1 MKRNATTKMTKTY
14 MVTSLFLLMEHQ
26 PFTAITISDIA
37 KKAGVNRS
45 TYYRHFNSK
54 EEIVYYFVE
63 QVLDEFSKTI
73 STNID
78 LYHYLLQLFSHLKKY
93 QKEFLLLCQ
102 NKLSLFYLTALNK
115 NLDISSHQAYLNAY
129 HIGGIFNCSL
139 LWFSRNMIDT
149 PEKMAQISLE
159 ILPDNFV
166 PYLISKKKC

>member
-78 LYHYLLQLFSHLKKY
+78 LYHYLLQLFSHLKKIPKRISITLSK
-93 QKEFLLLCQ
+93 QTITFL
-102 NKLSLFYLTALNK
+102 
-115 NLDISSHQAYLNAY
+115 
-129 HIGGIFNCSL
+129 FNC
-139 LWFSRNMIDT
+139 F
-149 PEKMAQISLE
+149 K
-159 ILPDNFV
+159 
-166 PYLISKKKC
+166 